1 LINFCY
7 KYSFEPKMKSFVFLI
22 SFTLLLALVLA
33 KKSSYKQLND
43 KKAIYFEDNQN
54 ERQIEKKLFYEKKHF
69 DHLNGDDLHKMAKL
83 SPIAVS
89 KEDIELQ
96 ADIDQKEDKS
106 LRKSHHKLETDLHL
120 QDLDQQNPNS
130 KVEQISDNNED
141 KHRKH
146 KHSLHKKH
154 EVFPNHKHQHKNT
167 KSQESHAKHFGS
179 KDKFRTKDSL
189 NYKHNK
195 EQKHMKN
202 RNKKHEKKSKQEFSK
217 KYRKYNKY
225 Y

>member
-1 LINFCY
+1 
-7 KYSFEPKMKSFVFLI
+7 
-22 SFTLLLALVLA
+22 
-33 KKSSYKQLND
+33 LND
-43 KKAIYFEDNQN
+43 KKVIGFEDNQN

-89 KEDIELQ
+89 EEDIELQ
-96 ADIDQKEDKS
+96 ADIDRKEDKS
-106 LRKSHHKLETDLHL
+106 LRKTHHKSETDLHL
-120 QDLDQQNPNS
+120 QDLNQQNPNS
-130 KVEQISDNNED
+130 KVEQISDKNEDKDKD

-146 KHSLHKKH
+146 KHSSHKKH
-154 EVFPNHKHQHKNT
+154 EVLRNDKHHHKNI
-167 KSQESHAKHFGS
+167 KSEESYGKHFGS

-202 RNKKHEKKSKQEFSK
+202 HNKKHEKKSKQEFSK